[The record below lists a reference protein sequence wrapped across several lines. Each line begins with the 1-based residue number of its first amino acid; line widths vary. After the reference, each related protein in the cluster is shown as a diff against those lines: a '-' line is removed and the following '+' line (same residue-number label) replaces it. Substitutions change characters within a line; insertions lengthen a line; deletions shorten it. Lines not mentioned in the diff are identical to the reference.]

1 MMENRLKI
9 LVVDDTRTMRMIIR
23 KELEPA
29 GYEVVEAANGVEA
42 LKLIETSTP
51 PDLVTL
57 DIEMPFLNGFETCKK
72 LYSDNYSKYF
82 PHPKNGRIPVIFIT
96 SNDTLD
102 DREKGFELGATDFI
116 TKPFA
121 KGELLSSVGK
131 ILKRSKKYKGITA
144 LVVDDSKTIRH
155 IVSEAL
161 LNEGLTV
168 LMAENGI
175 VAYNIIDEKKNE
187 IDIIITD
194 LEMPL
199 MNGLELCKKIRT
211 KLELLDI
218 PIVFFTSVDDRDEV
232 LEVFKSG
239 GTDYII
245 KPFIKEEMRARL
257 GVQLKKAQ
265 INKRFIKSQKETE
278 EKNKELED
286 LTLQFEDVIERAN
299 QMAIEAE
306 IANIA
311 KSEFLA
317 NMSHEIRTPMNGVV
331 GMTNLL
337 LDTRLDKEQRKFVQ
351 IIQNSSDSLLNI
363 INDILDYSKIEAG
376 KIELENIDFDLRVTI
391 ETINDLIAVK
401 AHEKN
406 LEYVTM
412 IHSNVPLALVGDP
425 GRLRQVLVNLVGNAT
440 KFTQKGEIIINVA
453 MENENSSEVMI
464 RFSVKDTGIGIP
476 KESMETLFESF
487 SQVDTSTTRRYGG
500 TGLGLTI
507 SKQLSEL
514 MGGQIGVNSKEG
526 KGSEFWFT
534 AVFKKQTET
543 RGKILNLP
551 GEIKGKRILIV
562 DDNKTTRHVLEEQL
576 KAWGCRYESTS
587 GGNQALLKLDQGLF
601 DNDVFDIAIID
612 MHMPSMDGAGL
623 GEKIKQNPDLRDIKL
638 IIMTS
643 IGAKGD
649 TKRFE
654 EIGFSAY
661 LSKPVKQSCLFEC
674 LTTLVGAGMVDTK
687 EDNKIITK
695 YTLSETRNLKFKILL
710 VEDNEI
716 NQMVALATL
725 QKLGY
730 RADPVNNG
738 KLAIQ
743 ALETTQY
750 DIVLMDCQM
759 PEMDGYQAT
768 EQIRNLKSRVI
779 DHKVP
784 VIALTA
790 QATKEDRKK
799 CLNVGMDDY
808 MAKPFQ
814 PKILAD
820 MLKKWLPKQSDY
832 PQDENQP
839 PSLEKKQSKEKILDW
854 TGFLDRVMDDEVLA
868 KKIFNTFLIE
878 TPKRIAQIQKSIG
891 KGDVLI
897 TEREAHTLKGS
908 SSNVGALILQDIAHK
923 IEISANDGDLTTA
936 ASFLPILE
944 KQFMVL
950 KGIFN
955 ENTNS

>member
-1 MMENRLKI
+1 MMKKQFKI
-9 LVVDDTRTMRMIIR
+9 LVVDDTRTMRTIIK
-23 KELEPA
+23 KELESDE
-29 GYEVVEAANGVEA
+29 YEVVEAANGVEA
-42 LKLIETSTP
+42 LKLIETRTQ
-51 PDLVTL
+51 PDLITL
-57 DIEMPFLNGFETCKK
+57 CIEMPFLDGFETCKK

-82 PHPKNGRIPVIFIT
+82 PHTENGRIPVIFIT

-116 TKPFA
+116 AKSFA
-121 KGELLSSVGK
+121 KGEVRSSVDK

-144 LVVDDSKTIRH
+144 LVVDDSITIRN
-155 IVSEAL
+155 IVSETL
-161 LNEGLTV
+161 LIEGLTV
-168 LMAENGI
+168 LTAENG
-175 VAYNIIDEKKNE
+175 VEAYNIIEGKKNE

-199 MNGLELCKKIRT
+199 MNGIELCKKIRN
-211 KLELLDI
+211 KLGLLDI
-218 PIVFFTSVDDRDEV
+218 PIIFFTSVDDRDAL

-245 KPFIKEEMRARL
+245 KPFVKEEVRARL
-257 GVQLKKAQ
+257 VVHLKKVQ
-265 INKRFIKSQKETE
+265 MTKRFIDSQKETE

-286 LTLQFEDVIERAN
+286 LTLQLEDVIERAN

-306 IANIA
+306 IANVA

-317 NMSHEIRTPMNGVV
+317 NMSHEIRTPMNGVM

-337 LDTRLDKEQRKFVQ
+337 LDTKLDTEQRKFAQ
-351 IIQNSSDSLLNI
+351 IIQNSSDSLLDI
-363 INDILDYSKIEAG
+363 INGILDYSKIEAG
-376 KIELENIDFDLRVTI
+376 KIELEDIDFDLRVTI
-391 ETINDLIAVK
+391 ETLNDLVAVK
-401 AHEKN
+401 AHEKD
-406 LEYVTM
+406 LEYATM

-425 GRLRQVLVNLVGNAT
+425 GRLRQILINLVGNAT
-440 KFTQKGEIIINVA
+440 KFTQKGEIIVNVS
-453 MENENSSEVMI
+453 MENEGTSEVMI
-464 RFSVKDTGIGIP
+464 RFSVKDTGDGIP
-476 KESMETLFESF
+476 KESMETLFEPF
-487 SQVDTSTTRRYGG
+487 SQADTSTTRKFGG

-514 MGGQIGVNSKEG
+514 MGGQIGVNSKED

-534 AVFKKQTET
+534 AIFKKQTET
-543 RGKILNLP
+543 RGKIFDLP

-576 KAWGCRYESTS
+576 KTWGCRAESVS
-587 GGNQALLKLDQGLF
+587 GGNRALIKLNQGLF
-601 DNDVFDIAIID
+601 DNDGFDIAVID
-612 MHMPSMDGAGL
+612 MHMPSMDGADL
-623 GEKIKQNPDLRDIKL
+623 GKKIKQNPDLKDTKL
-638 IIMTS
+638 IIMTA
-643 IGAKGD
+643 IGTKGD

-661 LSKPVKQSCLFEC
+661 LSKPAKQSYLFEC
-674 LTTLVGAGMVDTK
+674 LTTLVSASEVNPK

-725 QKLGY
+725 HKLGY
-730 RADPVNNG
+730 IADPVGNG
-738 KLAIQ
+738 KQAIV
-743 ALETTQY
+743 ALETTSY

-768 EQIRNLKSRVI
+768 KQIRDLKSRVI
-779 DHKVP
+779 DHKIP

-790 QATKEDRKK
+790 HATKEDRNR

-814 PKILAD
+814 PQTLAD
-820 MLKKWLPKQSDY
+820 MLKKWLPKHSSCSG
-832 PQDENQP
+832 DENQLP
-839 PSLEKKQSKEKILDW
+839 PLEKQQSKEEVLDW
-854 TGFLDRVMDDEVLA
+854 AGFLDRVMDDQDLA
-868 KKIFNTFLIE
+868 KNIFNTFLNE
-878 TPKRIAQIQKSIG
+878 TPKRIEIIQKSVEN
-891 KGDVLI
+891 GDVLI
-897 TEREAHTLKGS
+897 AEREAHTLKGS
-908 SSNVGALILQDIAHK
+908 SANVGAVILQDIAHK
-923 IEISANDGDLTTA
+923 IEISANDEDLTMA

-944 KQFMVL
+944 RQFMIL

-955 ENTNS
+955 ENINS

>member
-1 MMENRLKI
+1 MGNQLKI
-9 LVVDDTRTMRMIIR
+9 LVVDDARTMRMIIK
-23 KELEPA
+23 KELESA
-29 GYEVVEAANGVEA
+29 GYEVVEAANGVDA

-57 DIEMPFLNGFETCKK
+57 GIEMPYLNGFETCKK
-72 LYSDNYSKYF
+72 LYSDNYSKYW
-82 PHPKNGRIPVIFIT
+82 PHSKNGRLPVIFIT
-96 SNDTLD
+96 SNDTLE

-121 KGELLSSVGK
+121 KGEVLSSVDK
-131 ILKRSKKYKGITA
+131 ILKRSKKYKEITA

-168 LMAENGI
+168 LTAENG
-175 VAYNIIDEKKNE
+175 VEAYNIIDKKKNE

-199 MNGLELCKKIRT
+199 MNGIELCKKIRN
-211 KLELLDI
+211 KLGLLDI
-218 PIVFFTSVDDRDEV
+218 PIIFFTSVDDRDIL

-239 GTDYII
+239 GTDYIV
-245 KPFIKEEMRARL
+245 KPFVKEEMYARF
-257 GVQLKKAQ
+257 GVQLKKVQ
-265 INKRFIKSQKETE
+265 ITKRFIESQKETE

-286 LTLQFEDVIERAN
+286 LTLQLEDVIERAN
-299 QMAIEAE
+299 QMAMEAE
-306 IANIA
+306 IASVA

-317 NMSHEIRTPMNGVV
+317 NMSHEIRTPMNGVI

-337 LDTRLDKEQRKFVQ
+337 LGTKLDREQRKFAQ
-351 IIQNSSDSLLNI
+351 IIQNSSDSLLDI

-376 KIELENIDFDLRVTI
+376 KVELENIDFDLRVTI
-391 ETINDLIAVK
+391 ETLNDLAAVK
-401 AHEKN
+401 AHEKD

-425 GRLRQVLVNLVGNAT
+425 GRLRQILINLVGNAT
-440 KFTQKGEIIINVA
+440 KFTQKGEIIVNVT
-453 MENENSSEVMI
+453 MENEDSSEVMI
-464 RFSVKDTGIGIP
+464 RFSVKDTGVGIP

-534 AVFKKQTET
+534 AVFKKQAET
-543 RGKILNLP
+543 GGKIFDLP

-562 DDNKTTRHVLEEQL
+562 DDNKTTRLVLEDQL
-576 KAWGCRYESTS
+576 KAWGCRYESAS
-587 GGNQALLKLDQGLF
+587 GGNRALLKLEQGLF
-601 DNDVFDIAIID
+601 DNDSFDIAIID

-623 GEKIKQNPDLRDIKL
+623 GKKIKQNPNLRDTKL

-643 IGAKGD
+643 IGTKGD

-661 LSKPVKQSCLFEC
+661 LSKPVKQSYLFEC
-674 LTTLVGAGMVDTK
+674 LTTLVGAGVVDTK
-687 EDNKIITK
+687 ENNKIITK
-695 YTLSETRNLKFKILL
+695 YTLSENRNFKLKILL

-716 NQMVALATL
+716 NRMVALATL
-725 QKLGY
+725 DKLGY
-730 RADPVNNG
+730 MADSVNDG
-738 KLAIQ
+738 KQAIK
-743 ALETTQY
+743 ALEKTRY
-750 DIVLMDCQM
+750 HIVLMDCQM

-768 EQIRNLKSRVI
+768 ERIRNLQSGVI

-790 QATKEDRKK
+790 HATKNDRIR
-799 CLNVGMDDY
+799 CLKAGMDDY

-814 PKILAD
+814 PQVLAD
-820 MLKKWLPKQSDY
+820 MLKKWLPKQSDC
-832 PQDENQP
+832 PQAENQP

-854 TGFLDRVMDDEVLA
+854 TGFLDRVMDDEILA

-891 KGDVLI
+891 SGDVLI
-897 TEREAHTLKGS
+897 AEREAHTLKGAS
-908 SSNVGALILQDIAHK
+908 ANVGAVILQDIAHK
-923 IEISANDGDLTTA
+923 IEISANDEDLTMA

-944 KQFMVL
+944 KQFMIL
-950 KGIFN
+950 KGIYN
-955 ENTNS
+955 ENINS